1 MSPAPPPR
9 RSAGVHLPVPQ
20 SQPSFLRLL
29 LVAGAVSL
37 TLAACGRRGALE
49 PPPDPSAP
57 KAEPAQEGGGLTTS
71 PVGQP
76 RRRDPGFEVP
86 KRDFILDPL
95 L

>member
-1 MSPAPPPR
+1 MSH
-9 RSAGVHLPVPQ
+9 STSSV
-20 SQPSFLRLL
+20 LRLIL
-29 LVAGAVSL
+29 IAGAVSL

-57 KAEPAQEGGGLTTS
+57 KAEETQAGGGLTVS

-76 RRRDPGFEVP
+76 RRRDTGFEVP